1 MNRKDISIAQAAL
14 GQISKYGWRKT
25 TMQDVAD
32 AASIS
37 RQTLYNHVPNK
48 DELLRLVAQ
57 VYFSDNLSRCAVAL
71 ESTDT
76 LAEGWQIFLDHF
88 VIEVWRTINA
98 IPEAEDF
105 ERSANAVI
113 AKEIQA
119 ATDQKIKMVIDFLIV
134 RGAATLSE
142 SRRMEISRFFYA
154 SSSGVKVSAR
164 DEAELLGMVS
174 TLKSALIALSE

>member
-1 MNRKDISIAQAAL
+1 
-14 GQISKYGWRKT
+14 
-25 TMQDVAD
+25 MQDVAN
-32 AASIS
+32 AASMS

-57 VYFSDNLSRCAVAL
+57 FYFSDNLSRCAVAL

-76 LAEGWQIFLDHF
+76 LEEGWQIFLDHF

-119 ATDQKIKMVIDFLIV
+119 ATDQKINMVIDFLAV
-134 RGAATLSE
+134 RGAPPLANLVEWRLAGFSMPAHQVSRSLRGMRLS
-142 SRRMEISRFFYA
+142 FW
-154 SSSGVKVSAR
+154 KW
-164 DEAELLGMVS
+164 
-174 TLKSALIALSE
+174 